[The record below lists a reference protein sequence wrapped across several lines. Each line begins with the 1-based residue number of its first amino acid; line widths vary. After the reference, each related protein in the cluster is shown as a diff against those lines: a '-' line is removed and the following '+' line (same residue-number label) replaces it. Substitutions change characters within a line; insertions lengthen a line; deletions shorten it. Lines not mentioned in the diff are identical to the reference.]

1 MSLRYVG
8 GPRDKRERKRHQ
20 HQSWKGGLKGRGP
33 QEVGLRQQ
41 IMNKEVMAIEEIE
54 LSRRTE
60 VDLHTLES
68 SDNEGEMS
76 YIWRIELR
84 Y

>member
-1 MSLRYVG
+1 M
-8 GPRDKRERKRHQ
+8 
-20 HQSWKGGLKGRGP
+20 
-33 QEVGLRQQ
+33 GLRQQ

>member
-1 MSLRYVG
+1 M
-8 GPRDKRERKRHQ
+8 
-20 HQSWKGGLKGRGP
+20 
-33 QEVGLRQQ
+33 GLRQQ

-60 VDLHTLES
+60 VDLNTLES

-76 YIWRIELR
+76 YIWRIELQGIR
-84 Y
+84 

>member
-41 IMNKEVMAIEEIE
+41 MISKEVMAIEEIGI
-54 LSRRTE
+54 SRRKE
-60 VDLHTLES
+60 VD
-68 SDNEGEMS
+68 
-76 YIWRIELR
+76 
-84 Y
+84 